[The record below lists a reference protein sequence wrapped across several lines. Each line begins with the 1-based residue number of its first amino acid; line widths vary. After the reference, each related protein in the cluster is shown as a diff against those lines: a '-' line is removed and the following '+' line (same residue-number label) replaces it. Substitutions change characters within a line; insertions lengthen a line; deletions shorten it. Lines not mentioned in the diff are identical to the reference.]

1 MNNNFNLIDLPKD
14 LKYLLSAFLILMGL
28 GIFIGL
34 IYVYTTTNMTSSG
47 ITEQFNGSELLN
59 DTDIP
64 EKFPKPIENM
74 LLTTHN
80 HILTFSIISLL
91 LGLIFYFNSIV
102 KGFKKSI
109 IIVEPFISIFVMFL
123 SLWIMKYMLPSFVY
137 LMIISSFLTYLC
149 WYLMIFISIYE
160 LLLKKN

>member
-1 MNNNFNLIDLPKD
+1 MNNNFYLKDLPKD
-14 LKYLLSAFLILMGL
+14 LKYLLSAFLIIMLIGVSVGL
-28 GIFIGL
+28 A
-34 IYVYTTTNMTSSG
+34 YVYTSTNMTSTG
-47 ITEQFNGSELLN
+47 IVEQFNGSEMDN

-80 HILTFSIISLL
+80 HLLTFSIITLL
-91 LGLIFYFNSIV
+91 LGLIFYFNSIIT
-102 KGFKKSI
+102 GFKKTILI
-109 IIVEPFISIFVMFL
+109 IEPFITTFIMFA
-123 SLWIMKYMLPSFVY
+123 SLWIMKYLIPSFVY

-149 WYLMIFISIYE
+149 WYLMIMISVYE